1 MDLKK
6 QVTYLNIKELT
17 PYKRNPRKNDK
28 AVDKLSDAI
37 GKNSFRGAI
46 IVWENS
52 EEIIGEKNIILA
64 GNTRYK
70 ALKKMGEKEVPV
82 ILERFENEEEAF
94 NFCIVDNKSNEWA
107 EWDFGKLEE
116 ELKSLNFLE
125 EDLKDLEEEFKMDFT
140 EPKPEEELNSVP
152 EVKKEAYSQ
161 VGDLF
166 LIDNRHR
173 VLCGDSTKKEDVER
187 LMSGDIAIAC
197 ITDPPYCV
205 DYEKQEREP
214 GRKTRE
220 QKGDTYKDPV
230 SSEDLLNGFIEN
242 IPSDILV
249 MTFPVNKHFHELSD
263 ATREWEMLYECVWVK
278 NHFAYVMGRR
288 YQPKHEPI
296 LIFRRKNGKSI
307 FNVPPNQS
315 TVFEYDKPSSNKEHP
330 TMKPIGL
337 YVNLV
342 EFHSNPL
349 DLIYE
354 PFGGSGTTLIACE
367 ETKRNCNLIE
377 KSPQYI
383 DVILKR
389 YHKLYP
395 DKEIKCLNREFNFE
409 VLYG

>member
-94 NFCIVDNKSNEWA
+94 NFCIMDNKSNEWA

-125 EDLKDLEEEFKMDFT
+125 EDLKDLEEEFKMDFS
-140 EPKPEEELNSVP
+140 EPKSEEELNSVP
-152 EVKKEAYSQ
+152 EVKKEAISRM
-161 VGDLF
+161 GDLF
-166 LIDNRHR
+166 LIDGRHR
-173 VLCGDSTKKEDVER
+173 VLCGDSTKEEDVER
-187 LMSGDIAIAC
+187 LMDGKKADMVF
-197 ITDPPYCV
+197 TDPPYKMDMGAGGGCFASSAEKLKSKIDHLSHFNPEQFLNILPDIFNDCMNSYIFCSKDLVV
-205 DYEKQEREP
+205 DYLNYAKENKYSYNILVWKKP
-214 GRKTRE
+214 NCIPF
-220 QKGDTYKDPV
+220 GDTHRPDIEYLIVLRKNAIWNNGLKDV
-230 SSEDLLNGFIEN
+230 NYSRCLEFNKVVSEDHPTIKPVE
-242 IPSDILV
+242 LV
-249 MTFPVNKHFHELSD
+249 SNE
-263 ATREWEMLYECVWVK
+263 
-278 NHFAYVMGRR
+278 
-288 YQPKHEPI
+288 I
-296 LIFRRKNGKSI
+296 LI
-307 FNVPPNQS
+307 
-315 TVFEYDKPSSNKEHP
+315 SSNKNSII
-330 TMKPIGL
+330 T
-337 YVNLV
+337 
-342 EFHSNPL
+342 
-349 DLIYE
+349 DL
-354 PFGGSGTTLIACE
+354 FLGSGTTLIACE
-367 ETKRNCNLIE
+367 QTGRVCYGMELE
-377 KSPQYI
+377 PLYI
-383 DVILKR
+383 DVILRR

-395 DKEIKCLNREFNFE
+395 DKEIQCLNREFNFE

>member
-94 NFCIVDNKSNEWA
+94 NFCITDNKSNEWA

-125 EDLKDLEEEFKMDFT
+125 EDLKDLEEEFKMDFS
-140 EPKPEEELNSVP
+140 EPKSEEELNSVP

-173 VLCGDSTKKEDVER
+173 VLCGDSTKKEDVTL
-187 LMSGDIAIAC
+187 LMDGKKSDMVF
-197 ITDPPYCV
+197 TDLPYNV
-205 DYEKQEREP
+205 DYEGYIEEKLKIDSDKMKKEDYESFLYLVFKNYFDFTVNEASFYICHADAWQMITEQILNSIGIVMRNQIIWGKNTFAWGF
-214 GRKTRE
+214 GR
-220 QKGDTYKDPV
+220 YK
-230 SSEDLLNGFIEN
+230 F
-242 IPSDILV
+242 
-249 MTFPVNKHFHELSD
+249 
-263 ATREWEMLYECVWVK
+263 R
-278 NHFAYVMGRR
+278 
-288 YQPKHEPI
+288 HEPI
-296 LIFRRKNGKSI
+296 LYCHKEGFSDNWYGDKTQN
-307 FNVPPNQS
+307 
-315 TVFEYDKPSSNKEHP
+315 TLWEEDKPSVNKEHP

-337 YVNLV
+337 VNRALIN
-342 EFHSNPL
+342 SSLKDNTIL
-349 DLIYE
+349 DL
-354 PFGGSGTTLIACE
+354 FLGSGTTLIACE
-367 ETKRNCNLIE
+367 QTGRVCYGMELE
-377 KSPQYI
+377 PLYI
-383 DVILKR
+383 DVILRR